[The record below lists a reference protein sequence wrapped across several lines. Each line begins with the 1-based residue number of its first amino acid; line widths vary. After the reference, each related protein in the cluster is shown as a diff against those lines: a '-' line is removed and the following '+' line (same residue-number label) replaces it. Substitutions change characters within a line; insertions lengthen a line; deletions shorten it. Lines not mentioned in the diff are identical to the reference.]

1 MHEPLEAY
9 LKQVKAQLKSLPR
22 GARENEIN
30 EIRLHLQ
37 AIINESVKRGASEA
51 DAVNLALT
59 QFGDSQEVGRDLKN
73 AWDEQP
79 ESWLRAFGA
88 GICVAICNAVLIY
101 ASVMLFALTD
111 AYVFRGNES
120 WNGPN
125 VSLKMRAAQGI
136 LIASLCLSPTI
147 AGWIGQKI
155 APKRAILSIVPIYLA
170 MAFLAWQLLVPDITL
185 YLLVLFCL
193 PLVCIGAWSRKW
205 WMKKR
210 AVRVVQ
216 Q

>member
-9 LKQVKAQLKSLPR
+9 LREVKAQLKSLPR
-22 GARENEIN
+22 GVREEEIS

-37 AIINESVKRGASEA
+37 AIINESMKRGSSEG
-51 DAVNLALT
+51 DAVKSAIA
-59 QFGDSQEVGRDLKN
+59 QFGDSQEVGRELKS
-73 AWDEQP
+73 AWDEKP

-88 GICVAICNAVLIY
+88 GICVAICNTSLSFAIL
-101 ASVMLFALTD
+101 MLFTLTD
-111 AYVFRGNES
+111 AYVFHYEG

-125 VSLKMRAAQGI
+125 MSMRMIVAQTLMKI
-136 LIASLCLSPTI
+136 FSWLSPVI

-155 APKRAILSIVPIYLA
+155 APKRAVLSIVPIYLA
-170 MAFLAWQLLVPDITL
+170 TAFLSWLLLAPQIYM
-185 YLLVLFCL
+185 YLVVLFYL
-193 PLVCIGAWSRKW
+193 PLACIGAWSRKW

-210 AVRVVQ
+210 AVRVIQ